1 MNATPDSAPAQ
12 LPPAPLSPGDVK
24 SVITGLMM
32 VMLLAALD
40 QTIVSTAM
48 PTIGRHLGNIEA
60 LPWIVTSYLL
70 SSTVVTPLYGKL
82 ADIVG
87 RRRTLMSA
95 IIVFLLGSAL
105 CGLAPTMTILI
116 VARAIQGL
124 GGGGLMSLVQTVISD
139 IVPLRERGKYQGYFA
154 AVFTASS
161 IGGPILGGIIAE
173 KIHWS
178 AIFWINLPVGVVAL
192 WIVYNGLKMLPRYER
207 PHKLDLIGAG
217 LMAIAA
223 VSLLLALHAHRAV
236 LGAPIWAAYAVSL
249 AFWLLFALRLGTASE
264 PLIPTGLLKNNI
276 VLRATFVSTLAMGV
290 LIGISVYNPLYLQL
304 IFNLSASQAGLALTP
319 LSLGVVGGSIVS
331 GRLISRGKGEKYKT
345 APMIG
350 LFLGAIVY
358 AGLAVFPDRLPF
370 WGFIAVLMVAN
381 AGIGTMFP
389 VTVSAIQ
396 NVVERHQMGT
406 ATGMMNFFR
415 SLGGALLVAVF
426 GAVLFGELFNVLGE
440 GAAGGLTP
448 TALDQLRHVPDA
460 PLIFRPLFAMGAV
473 GLGLSFLILWSMEER
488 PIRGAEPTTAQ
499 SVEAAV
505 PENVLEGADFSEGK
519 PGK

>member
-1 MNATPDSAPAQ
+1 MSVTPDSAPAP
-12 LPPAPLSPGDVK
+12 LPPGDVR
-24 SVITGLMM
+24 SVIAGLMM

-87 RRRTLMSA
+87 RRRTLMIA
-95 IIVFLLGSAL
+95 IVVFLAGSAL
-105 CGLAPTMTILI
+105 CGLAPGMTFLI

-139 IVPLRERGKYQGYFA
+139 IVPLRERGKFQGYFA

-161 IGGPILGGIIAE
+161 IGGPILGGVIAE

-178 AIFWINLPVGVVAL
+178 AIFWINLPVGAVAL
-192 WIVYNGLKMLPRYER
+192 WIVYNGLRKLPRYER
-207 PHKLDLIGAG
+207 PHKLDLIGAV

-223 VSLLLALHAHRAV
+223 VSLLLAVHAHGGV
-236 LGAPIWAAYAVSL
+236 LGAPVWAAYAVSIV
-249 AFWLLFALRLGTASE
+249 FWLLFALRLGTAAE
-264 PLIPTGLLKNNI
+264 PLIPTGLLRNDI
-276 VLRATFVSTLAMGV
+276 VLRATLVSTLAMGV
-290 LIGISVYNPLYLQL
+290 LIGISVYNPMYLQL
-304 IFNLSASQAGLALTP
+304 IFNMTPSQSGYALTP
-319 LSLGVVGGSIVS
+319 LSLGVVAGSIMS
-331 GRLISRGKGEKYKT
+331 GRLISRGKGEKYKM

-350 LFLGAIVY
+350 LFLGAVVY
-358 AGLAVFPDRLPF
+358 GGLAAFPDRLPF
-370 WGFIAVLMVAN
+370 WGFVAVLMVAN

-426 GAVLFGELFNVLGE
+426 GAVLFSELFGVLGQ
-440 GAAGGLTP
+440 GAAGGVTP
-448 TALDQLRHVPDA
+448 AALDQLRHMPDA
-460 PLIFRPLFAMGAV
+460 SLIFRPLFAMAAA
-473 GLGLSFLILWSMEER
+473 GLALSFLILWSMEEK
-488 PIRGAEPTTAQ
+488 PIRGAEPTVAQ

-505 PENVLEGADFSEGK
+505 PENVLEGADFADET
-519 PGK
+519 PRR

>member
-223 VSLLLALHAHRAV
+223 VSLLLALHAHGAV

-249 AFWLLFALRLGTASE
+249 AFWLLFALRLGTAPE

-350 LFLGAIVY
+350 LFAGAVVY
-358 AGLAVFPDRLPF
+358 AVLAIFLGSLPF
-370 WGFIAVLMVAN
+370 WTYIAVLMVAN
-381 AGIGTMFP
+381 VGIGTMFP

-415 SLGGALLVAVF
+415 GLGGAILVAGL
-426 GAVLFGELFNVLGE
+426 GAVLFGQVFQLLGE
-440 GAAGGLTP
+440 GGAGGLTP
-448 TALDQLRHVPDA
+448 HILDQLKHVNDA
-460 PLIFRPLFAMGAV
+460 AVIFRPLFALGAV
-473 GLGLSFLILWSMEER
+473 GLGVSFLVLWSMEEK
-488 PIRGAEPTTAQ
+488 PIRGAEPTLPQ
-499 SVEAAV
+499 QIEAAT
-505 PENVLEGADFSEGK
+505 PGVLEGADLSK
-519 PGK
+519 PDPKK